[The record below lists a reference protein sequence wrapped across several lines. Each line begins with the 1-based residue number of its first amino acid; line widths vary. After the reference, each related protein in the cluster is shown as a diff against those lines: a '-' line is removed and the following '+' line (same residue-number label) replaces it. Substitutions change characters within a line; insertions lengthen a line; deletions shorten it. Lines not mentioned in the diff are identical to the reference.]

1 MTEQN
6 KTRRQKLE
14 EFLSQNPN
22 DAFSRYGIAL
32 DCFRQGE
39 LAAAETHFKTL
50 LQINPDYV
58 PAYQM
63 YAQMLA
69 QSNRTDEAKSV
80 LTSGVEEAARQGNQH
95 ARSEMESHL
104 SDLA

>member
-14 EFLSQNPN
+14 EFLAESPN
-22 DAFSRYGIAL
+22 DAFTRYGIAL

-39 LAAAETHFKTL
+39 LAAADLHFKTL
-50 LQINPDYV
+50 LQKNPDYV

-69 QSNRTDEAKSV
+69 QNERLEEAKAV
-80 LTSGVEEAARQGNQH
+80 LSRGIESAIRQGNQH
-95 ARSEMESHL
+95 ARSEMESYL
-104 SDLA
+104 ADLN

>member
-14 EFLSQNPN
+14 QFLAENPN
-22 DAFSRYGIAL
+22 DAFTRYGIAL
-32 DCFRQGE
+32 DCFRQGD
-39 LAAAETHFKTL
+39 LAAADMHFKTL

-69 QSNRTDEAKSV
+69 QSERVEDAKTV
-80 LTSGVEEAARQGNQH
+80 LARGVECAAKQGNAH
-95 ARSEMESHL
+95 ARSEMEGQL
-104 SDLA
+104 SELS

>member
-1 MTEQN
+1 MTEQS
-6 KTRRQKLE
+6 KLRRQKLE
-14 EFLSQNPN
+14 EFLTQNPN
-22 DAFSRYGIAL
+22 DAFARYGIAL

-39 LAAAETHFKTL
+39 LDTADSHFRTL
-50 LQINPDYV
+50 LQNNPDYV

-69 QSNRTDEAKSV
+69 QNNRADEAKVV
-80 LTSGVEEAARQGNQH
+80 LSKGIESAMRVGNRH

-104 SDLA
+104 TDLG

>member
-1 MTEQN
+1 MTDPS
-6 KTRRQKLE
+6 KVRRQKLE
-14 EFLSQNPN
+14 DFLVQNPN
-22 DAFSRYGIAL
+22 DAFARYGIAL

-39 LAAAETHFKTL
+39 LEAADSHFKTL
-50 LQINPDYV
+50 LVNNPDYV

-69 QSNRTDEAKSV
+69 QNHRVEEAKSV
-80 LTSGVEEAARQGNQH
+80 LNKGIESAIRVGNQH

-104 SDLA
+104 SELT

>member
-1 MTEQN
+1 MTDPG
-6 KTRRQKLE
+6 KVRRQKLD
-14 EFLSQNPN
+14 EFLAENPN
-22 DAFSRYGIAL
+22 DAFARYGIAL

-39 LAAAETHFKTL
+39 LEVADAHFRTL
-50 LQINPDYV
+50 LVNNPDYV

-69 QSNRTDEAKSV
+69 QNDRVDEAKCV
-80 LTSGVEEAARQGNQH
+80 LYKGIESAIRQGNQH

-104 SDLA
+104 ADIG

>member
-14 EFLSQNPN
+14 EFLAENPN
-22 DAFSRYGIAL
+22 DAFTRYGIAL
-32 DCFRQGE
+32 DCFRQGD
-39 LAAAETHFKTL
+39 LAAADVHFKTL
-50 LQINPDYV
+50 LQNNPDYV

-69 QSNRTDEAKSV
+69 QNERVEEAKSV
-80 LTSGVEEAARQGNQH
+80 LVRGVKCATRQGNAH
-95 ARSEMESHL
+95 ARSEMEGQL
-104 SDLA
+104 SELG

>member
-1 MTEQN
+1 MNEQS
-6 KTRRQKLE
+6 KARREKLD
-14 EFLSQNPN
+14 EFLAQNPN
-22 DAFSRYGIAL
+22 DAFARYGIAL

-39 LAAAETHFKTL
+39 LDTADTHFKTL
-50 LQINPDYV
+50 LVNNPDYV

-69 QSNRTDEAKSV
+69 QNDRIDEAKSV
-80 LTSGVEEAARQGNQH
+80 LNKGIESAIRVGNQH

-104 SDLA
+104 ADLG

>member
-1 MTEQN
+1 MTEQS
-6 KTRRQKLE
+6 KLRRQKLE
-14 EFLSQNPN
+14 EFLAQNPN

-39 LAAAETHFKTL
+39 LAAADSHFRTL
-50 LQINPDYV
+50 LQSNPDYV

-63 YAQMLA
+63 YAQMLS
-69 QSNRTDEAKSV
+69 QNDRI
-80 LTSGVEEAARQGNQH
+80 EEARAVLSKGIESAIRTGNQH

-104 SDLA
+104 SDLG